1 MQGTLGRLG
10 RARRREAALVAS
22 LFLLPALFFMAA
34 FILYP
39 VLHSFQLSL
48 HNWSGFAKV
57 SPAYIGFG
65 NWRELMGDN
74 AFWLSFGNNIR
85 IVVLSILIQL
95 PIGMGLGFMLD
106 TGGRRL
112 KPLKIAYFLPYLMS
126 SVAIGLLFRYAFDPY
141 FGVVKVIMG
150 LLGQGTVDLLGHPD
164 RVMYAVIGVICWQYI
179 PFYMVYFLAG
189 LSSLS
194 ADVYEA
200 AIIDGATRAQYF
212 ARIALPLLKPTIKN
226 ACILSL
232 VGSLK
237 YFDLIYVMTG
247 GGPAFSRDGVVYGA
261 TELMATYMY
270 KHAFVTNQM
279 GYGSTVAMAMF
290 LIVTCVSAVTLYLM
304 NRGEGSL

>member
-1 MQGTLGRLG
+1 MQSAAGRLG
-10 RARRREAALVAS
+10 RARKREVVLTAA
-22 LFLLPALFFMAA
+22 LFLLPALFFMGA
-34 FILYP
+34 FIVYP

-57 SPAYIGFG
+57 SPAYIGFD
-65 NWRELMGDN
+65 NWRALIQDG
-74 AFWLSFGNNIR
+74 AFWHSFGNNIK
-85 IVVLSILIQL
+85 IVLLSILIQL
-95 PIGMGLGFMLD
+95 PIGMALGFMLD
-106 TGGRRL
+106 IGGKRL

-141 FGVVKVIMG
+141 FGVIKLIMAWF
-150 LLGQGTVDLLGHPD
+150 GQGTIDLLGHPD
-164 RVMYAVIGVICWQYI
+164 RVMYAVIGVICWQFI

-226 ACILSL
+226 ASILSL

-247 GGPAFSRDGVVYGA
+247 GGPTFSQGGVVYGA

-270 KHAFVTNQM
+270 KHAFKTNQM

-290 LIVTCVSAVTLYLM
+290 IIVTCVSALMLFLM
-304 NRGEGSL
+304 NRKEESL